1 MSQTVTVEDLQQK
14 LYEKLKPSGWGDKL
28 KTFVLSQ
35 DFESI
40 IKTLMKESSE
50 GRRFVPE
57 MRYIFGAF
65 EACPYKDV
73 KVVWF
78 GQDPYPY
85 FGVPDGI
92 AFSCSRTGKVEKSLQ
107 YMFKEIEDTVY
118 PTEGYEWNPD
128 LSRWS
133 KQGILM
139 LNTGFTVAVEKPGSH
154 LELWR
159 PFITFL
165 LDMLR
170 SYNPGLIYVF
180 SGQKAADLVNL
191 LEEKD
196 EPFTL
201 YSTHPA
207 SAAYRKDAKWDSDN
221 LFNKISNLVKKHYNY
236 DIKW

>member
-1 MSQTVTVEDLQQK
+1 MSTTINVQDLQYK

-28 KTFVLSQ
+28 KTFILSQ
-35 DFESI
+35 DFENI
-40 IKTLMKESSE
+40 IKVLMKESSE

-57 MRYIFGAF
+57 MKYIFGAF

-73 KVVWF
+73 KVIWF

-85 FGVPDGI
+85 YGVPDGI

-107 YMFKEIEDTVY
+107 YIFKEIEDTVY
-118 PTEGYEWNPD
+118 PNKGYTWDPD

-139 LNTGFTVAVEKPGSH
+139 LNSALTVAVEKPGSH
-154 LELWR
+154 LDLWK
-159 PFITFL
+159 PFMVFL
-165 LDMLR
+165 LDMLK

-180 SGQKAADLVNL
+180 SGNRSKEYVEHLDEA
-191 LEEKD
+191 D
-196 EPFTL
+196 EPFML

-207 SAAYRKDAKWDSDN
+207 SAAYRKESKWDSND
-221 LFNKISNLVKKHYNY
+221 LFNKISNLTEKYYGTRIV
-236 DIKW
+236 W